1 MQRGRISIVPAL
13 ELFRFVL
20 EVHLYQS
27 DLIDRSWISRN
38 HSLDPALLGHLENMQ
53 SLCHVE
59 WHHLMRHCVH
69 MLLACPSRK

>member
-1 MQRGRISIVPAL
+1 
-13 ELFRFVL
+13 
-20 EVHLYQS
+20 LYQS